1 MEAILSTLGLNGP
14 SFLWHLGG
22 FLFLLW
28 LLQMVLFK
36 PVMKMLDD
44 RAARIADS
52 LARADEVR
60 RQSEQAEADRQALLT
75 ETRKEAELIR
85 QRADEQAK
93 KILSDIE
100 LRAKDSAAQI
110 LAQAQQQIE
119 TSRQQ
124 MIADVRAQ
132 VADMV
137 VTAVDQVTRRAVDGT
152 AQRQLIE
159 QFLSDG
165 GSLTASRN

>member
-1 MEAILSTLGLNGP
+1 MEAILSTLGLDGA
-14 SFLWHLGG
+14 SFLWHLAG
-22 FLFLLW
+22 FLVLLF

-36 PVMKMLDD
+36 PITKMLDE

-52 LARADEVR
+52 MARADEVR

-75 ETRKEAELIR
+75 ETRREAELIR
-85 QRADEQAK
+85 QSAEEQAR
-93 KILSDIE
+93 KILSDVE
-100 LRAKDSAAQI
+100 TRARESEARI
-110 LAQAQQQIE
+110 LAQGQQQIE

-124 MIADVRAQ
+124 MITDVRAQ

-137 VTAVDQVTRRAVDGT
+137 VSAVEQVTRRAVDGT

-165 GSLTASRN
+165 APASRIN